1 MPRLGYSW
9 LLVSL
14 LWIVLAGSALAEEER
29 RDDVSLIIPF
39 GPGGASDVLF
49 RDLARAAEPHLGFSL
64 QPVNRP
70 GNGGVRGALE
80 VKEAEPDGHTL
91 LASHQALSL
100 SFLSGA
106 APFSHVAF
114 EPVALLTRTVN
125 IPAASRSLG
134 ITSAAELVVH
144 IQEHPGAL
152 RVGMI
157 RGATDHFFWRQFSR
171 TTGLPVSDIGWV
183 GYPDTGAQV
192 AALLAGEIDL
202 AMLNLPSG
210 ELLFTHGA
218 LVPLGVADQSRISAL
233 PKVPTL
239 KEQGIDL
246 VNTTDRELFA
256 PRGSDPAFLE
266 QVAAA
271 FGKALEQPTRVEHL
285 ERDYGTRVDFRPLEK
300 HAAYLEA
307 QAYNL
312 ASRMSEVP

>member
-14 LWIVLAGSALAEEER
+14 LWIMLAGSALAEEER

-49 RDLARAAEPHLGFSL
+49 RDLANAAEPHLGFSL
-64 QPVNRP
+64 HPVNRP

-100 SFLSGA
+100 SYLSGA

-125 IPAASRSLG
+125 IPAASRRLG

-152 RVGMI
+152 RLGMI
-157 RGATDHFFWRQFSR
+157 RGATDHFFWRQFFR
-171 TTGLPVSDIGWV
+171 TTGLPDSDVSWV

-210 ELLFTHGA
+210 ESLFTHGT
-218 LVPLGVADQSRISAL
+218 LVPLGVADESRLSAL
-233 PKVPTL
+233 PTVPTL

-246 VNTTDRELFA
+246 VNTTDRGLFA
-256 PRGSDPAFLE
+256 PRGSDPVFLE
-266 QVAAA
+266 KIAVA
-271 FGKALEQPTRVEHL
+271 FGQALKQPAMVEHL
-285 ERDYGTRVDFRPLEK
+285 ENDFGTRADFRPLD
-300 HAAYLEA
+300 AYESYLNA
-307 QAYNL
+307 QEQQLSSLMAD
-312 ASRMSEVP
+312 AP

>member
-1 MPRLGYSW
+1 MPRSGYSW
-9 LLVSL
+9 LSMSV
-14 LWIVLAGSALAEEER
+14 LWVVLSGSALADEDSR
-29 RDDVSLIIPF
+29 GDVSLIIPF

-49 RDLARAAEPHLGFSL
+49 RDLARAAETHLGFSL

-80 VKEAEPDGHTL
+80 VKEAEPDGQTL
-91 LASHQALSL
+91 LGSHQTLSL

-106 APFSHVAF
+106 APFSHDAF

-125 IPAASRSLG
+125 IPAASRRLG
-134 ITSAAELVVH
+134 ITTAAELVVH
-144 IQEHPGAL
+144 LQEQPEAL

-157 RGATDHFFWRQFSR
+157 RGATDHFFWRQFLR
-171 TTGLPVSDIGWV
+171 TTGQAVSDVGWV

-210 ELLFTHGA
+210 ESLFTHGA
-218 LVPLGVADQSRISAL
+218 LVPLGVADESRLSAL

-246 VNTTDRELFA
+246 VNTTDRGLFA

-266 QVAAA
+266 KVAAA
-271 FGKALEQPTRVEHL
+271 FGQALKQPAMVEHL
-285 ERDYGTRVDFRPLEK
+285 ESDYGTRVDFRPLDAYET
-300 HAAYLEA
+300 YLET
-307 QAYNL
+307 QAEQL
-312 ASRMSEVP
+312 AFLMLKAP